1 MLEIEDLHVHYG
13 SIPALRGISL
23 FIPRGEVVALLG
35 SNGAGKSTTLKTI
48 SGLLK
53 PKQGTMRLNGER
65 IDGLPPYAVV
75 QKGVSHVPEGRR
87 IFNRMTVRENLEMGA
102 YTRRDGE
109 IARDMERVFELF
121 PRLAERCNQV
131 AGTLSGGEQQM
142 LAIGRALMSNPSLL
156 LMDEPSLGLAPR
168 LVEMIFRVIE
178 EIRSRG
184 TTIFLV
190 EQNALMALSVA
201 RMAYVLETGQIVGSG
216 EAAVLLRDPKVR
228 QAYLGEP
235 PESAE
240 NPG

>member
-1 MLEIEDLHVHYG
+1 MLEVEDLHVHYG
-13 SIPALRGISL
+13 SIPALRGVSL
-23 FIPRGEVVALLG
+23 IIPRGEVVALLG

-53 PKQGTMRLNGER
+53 PKQGIIRLNGER
-65 IDGLPPYAVV
+65 IDGLPPNTVV

-109 IARDMERVFELF
+109 IIRDMERVFELF
-121 PRLAERCNQV
+121 PRLAERRSQI

-142 LAIGRALMSNPSLL
+142 LAIGRALMSNPALL

-168 LVEMIFRVIE
+168 MVEMIFAVIE

-201 RMAYVLETGQIVGSG
+201 RMAYVLETGQIVGAG
-216 EAAVLLRDPKVR
+216 ESAELLRDPKVR
-228 QAYLGEP
+228 QAYLGEL
-235 PESAE
+235 PESVE
-240 NPG
+240 KPS